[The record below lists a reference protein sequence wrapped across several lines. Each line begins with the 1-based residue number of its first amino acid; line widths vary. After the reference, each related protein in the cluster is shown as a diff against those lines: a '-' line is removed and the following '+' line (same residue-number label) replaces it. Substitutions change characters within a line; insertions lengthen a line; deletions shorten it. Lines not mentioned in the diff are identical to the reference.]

1 MKNRQLGYQVQIVG
15 EENETKN
22 YNQTFVILYSY
33 VGINRFR
40 EQGAQNKETYNTQS
54 SPASLHKPDKRT
66 IDQKVSVPSLKSIPL
81 HSKKSLSEL
90 SQNYL
95 EQK

>member
-40 EQGAQNKETYNTQS
+40 EQGAPNKENIT
-54 SPASLHKPDKRT
+54 HKALLPHY
-66 IDQKVSVPSLKSIPL
+66 I
-81 HSKKSLSEL
+81 
-90 SQNYL
+90 SQTK
-95 EQK
+95 EQ